1 MPNLTVAVLAPQG
14 YAKDLGKAGTTSDI
28 TFYNV
33 KKGNTTV
40 TFVEPTRYP
49 EKLSSLFFSVS
60 LADTVIFVVDAID
73 ARFGECVLMLQCAG
87 RAKGRLI
94 PRNFISS
101 DQIAPLI
108 SGTVV
113 EHYDVIN
120 DDPVALRETLINEAD
135 RMAFREKP
143 PSSGTGG
150 AVPVDHHYNV
160 KGVGPVVLGCVMR
173 GMIRRHDTLLI
184 LPTEKT
190 AQVRSIQK
198 HDDDVDAAFPGDR
211 VGIALKNIEDS
222 DLDRGCVLSNDPT
235 LRCSGSITAK
245 AALVK
250 YWPAPLTEGMVL
262 CIGHWMQFLP
272 CRVEKVE
279 PGSDWRMPTLTLTLD
294 KKLVYPPNAR
304 AVLHY
309 LEGGKLRVAGT
320 LKLP

>member
-1 MPNLTVAVLAPQG
+1 MPNLTVAVLAPPG
-14 YAKDLGKAGTTSDI
+14 YAKDLGRAGTASDI
-28 TFYNV
+28 TFYNI
-33 KKGNTTV
+33 KKGDTTV

-60 LADTVIFVVDAID
+60 LADTVILVVDEVN
-73 ARFGECVLMLQCAG
+73 ARFGECVLMLQSAG
-87 RAKGRLI
+87 MTRGRIVL
-94 PRNFISS
+94 RNFITP

-108 SGTVV
+108 QGTVLETYEV
-113 EHYDVIN
+113 TGEDT
-120 DDPVALRETLINEAD
+120 AGLRESLLEEAD

-150 AVPVDHHYNV
+150 AVPVDHAYNV
-160 KGVGPVVLGCVMR
+160 KGVGTVVLGCIPR
-173 GMIRRHDTLLI
+173 GMIRRHDMLRV
-184 LPTEKT
+184 LPTDKT

-198 HDDDVDAAFPGDR
+198 HDDDTDAAFPGDR
-211 VGIALKNIEDS
+211 VGLALKNIGAEDI
-222 DLDRGCVLSNDPT
+222 DRGCVLSNDPS

-250 YWPAPLTEGMVL
+250 YWPAPMKEGMVL
-262 CIGHWMQFLP
+262 YVGHWMQFLP
-272 CRVEKVE
+272 CRVTHVE
-279 PGSDWRMPTLTLTLD
+279 TVSDWRMPTLTLTLD
-294 KKLVYPPNAR
+294 TQLVFPPHAR